1 MSTPRGFRDRSDDSL
16 LTLLGEVPELVRNL
30 IVAEVD
36 SAHPSVAYFVR
47 HGYTVETDEKPK
59 QARAR
64 TK

>member
-1 MSTPRGFRDRSDDSL
+1 MIVRTPVEGCTGDVVGIRFEKG
-16 LTLLGEVPELVRNL
+16 
-30 IVAEVD
+30 VAEVD
-36 SAHPSVAYFVR
+36 SAHPSIAYFVR